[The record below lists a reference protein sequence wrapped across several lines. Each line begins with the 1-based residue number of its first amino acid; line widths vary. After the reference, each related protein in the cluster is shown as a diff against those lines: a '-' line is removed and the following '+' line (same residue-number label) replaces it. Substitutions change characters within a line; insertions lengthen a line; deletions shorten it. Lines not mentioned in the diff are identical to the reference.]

1 MAEVPLRKPKRDTT
15 LDVVSQSVHSV
26 REFPHRM
33 VLRSLLSL
41 HARAENGAFPHRT
54 KGRVHMGKKTSN
66 ANIKTEAKVIASK
79 IAAPTR
85 IVSAL
90 TEPKA
95 APSVPSATEAVEEFD
110 HSSNTPA
117 LSQAPVQEHSASVE
131 TLAEFGVAPDALS
144 DPESFARFGSAVDG
158 KPVNARAWGLSR
170 PALSFPAPWRAASG
184 AMIHL
189 SSAELTKHGIVP
201 GGPIHRV
208 YCAERR
214 VYRQLCEERAPSE
227 GGSEHRGNVG
237 PRRPWHERKAEFTS
251 ETAGELLAM
260 HEKLAKSFDKS
271 RIPAGMLDQ
280 IEAARLSLE
289 IVGDALKAFP
299 TDFQWTDPDAQGK
312 ATPERE
318 WKVGDS
324 CTIPEK
330 YHTELAELVGV
341 EANELSGAFTV
352 TKVVTA
358 MKAAVVV
365 NTEGLRL
372 PVQTRFLR

>member
-1 MAEVPLRKPKRDTT
+1 
-15 LDVVSQSVHSV
+15 
-26 REFPHRM
+26 
-33 VLRSLLSL
+33 
-41 HARAENGAFPHRT
+41 
-54 KGRVHMGKKTSN
+54 MGKKT
-66 ANIKTEAKVIASK
+66 NIAAEAKAIASK
-79 IAAPTR
+79 IPAPTR

-90 TEPKA
+90 TEPVKA
-95 APSVPSATEAVEEFD
+95 APSVLSATASLAVAEEFD
-110 HSSNTPA
+110 HSSNTETVK
-117 LSQAPVQEHSASVE
+117 APQEQSASAE
-131 TLAEFGVAPDALS
+131 ALADFGVHPDPLA
-144 DPESFARFGSAVDG
+144 DPEAFARFGSSVDG
-158 KPVNARAWGLSR
+158 KPVNARTWGQNR
-170 PALSFPAPWRAASG
+170 PKLSFPAPWRAASG

-189 SSAELTKHGIVP
+189 SSAELTKHGIVS
-201 GGPIHRV
+201 GSPIHRV

-227 GGSEHRGNVG
+227 NGSEHKGNVG

-260 HEKLAKSFDKS
+260 HEKLAKSFDKA

-299 TDFQWTDPDAQGK
+299 TDFQWVDPDAEKK
-312 ATPERE
+312 AAPERE
-318 WKVGDS
+318 WKIGD
-324 CTIPEK
+324 CCCITEK

-352 TKVVTA
+352 MKVVTA